1 MQRLAARLLTVAL
14 LVGCLAAS
22 AAAADLTIVIAY
34 GAGGASD
41 LTARVI
47 QPELSKILNT
57 QVIIK
62 NVPGAAG
69 TIGATEVARA
79 KPDGN
84 TLLLTPLGPMTIFP
98 QLRKIG
104 YTHESFT
111 PVCKV
116 YDSPLIM
123 MTAKN
128 SGIMTVKD
136 LVEAAKASPG
146 QFPYASTGAGTIPHL
161 SMLALGKAAGVQ
173 MKHVP
178 FKGSAEVMQSLLANT
193 VKAFSDQT
201 NLIKQYDLH
210 PLAVFKPE
218 RIKEFPDTPTVKEA
232 GYDLSYSIWGGF
244 YAPAGLPKD
253 VLARLDGAC
262 QKVLTSKP
270 VVEGLAR
277 MQMPID
283 YLPHDALDR
292 FTRSEIEKNK
302 KLIEE
307 SGLKQQ

>member
-1 MQRLAARLLTVAL
+1 MMKPAAWFLSFAVLFGLLT
-14 LVGCLAAS
+14 AAP
-22 AAAADLTIVIAY
+22 AAADLTIVIAY
-34 GAGGASD
+34 AAGGASD
-41 LTARVI
+41 LTGRVI
-47 QPELSKILNT
+47 QPELAKALNT

-84 TLLLTPLGPMTIFP
+84 TLLLTPLGPITIFP
-98 QLRKIG
+98 QLRKLP

-116 YDSPLIM
+116 YDSPLVM

-128 SGIMTVKD
+128 SGIKTVKD
-136 LVEAAKASPG
+136 LIEAAKSSPG
-146 QFPYASTGAGTIPHL
+146 QFPYATTGAGTIPHI
-161 SMLALGKAAGVQ
+161 SMLALSKAAGIQ
-173 MKHVP
+173 MKHIP

-193 VKAFSDQT
+193 VKVFSDQS
-201 NLIKQYDLH
+201 NLIGQYDLH
-210 PLAVFKPE
+210 PIAVFRPT

-244 YAPAGLPKD
+244 YAPANLPGDTLK
-253 VLARLDGAC
+253 RLDDAC
-262 QKVLTSKP
+262 QKVLTSPP

-283 YLPHDALDR
+283 YMPHDALDR

-302 KLIEE
+302 KLIDEA
-307 SGLKQQ
+307 GLKQ